1 MTIKQKLILLV
12 SVPLIAVIMFGGYLI
27 KDFYCKYSMEE
38 KFDKLTELSMDY
50 MANALVE
57 IQKER
62 GLSSAY
68 IANKGKKFK
77 TELIKQRKIT
87 DERLKELKDYINKIK
102 LAKIDRAIYAKYHK
116 AFNLIN
122 RLPEIRKKVDNL
134 QIDVIDVVHYY
145 SEINRNF
152 LLTKTELLK
161 YNVGSDI
168 LEKLNDYF
176 NLLWL
181 TEYAGKERAYLAYL
195 LSTGKYRTDIVI
207 EWYST
212 VANQNLILNDM
223 PEIKKILAK
232 YDADVENVREIFKE
246 MPIKQEIISKM
257 EQTVGYG
264 GLIHNFKNYVLRGK
278 PKYELNVIED
288 YKILNNLIKK
298 MEKLGLNDKEKK
310 LLMDIKAVF
319 EKYKNNLAKI
329 DTEKD
334 RNIRQIDREIKIND
348 KPAITAFKELHQNKT
363 YISTTPKQWIELST
377 KRINLIKKIADEYG
391 KQLDEMIEKEGHE
404 TFMKLVAVSLAVIFV
419 ILTVIFL
426 AYFISK
432 DIISNIEKLK
442 NGLLEFFKYL
452 NRESTNAKMIEIDG
466 NDEIALMARA
476 INQNIEKIEE
486 GLNQDSLMI
495 NGLVREVEKMKRG
508 VLEGRIYEKAA
519 NPDLEKVRVI
529 FNEMQDA
536 LEKIIGKD
544 VNKTAY
550 VLENA
555 VNKDFT
561 KRIEN
566 AIGKIEFAV
575 NSVLDTIVEILSINK
590 ENGELLKEKS
600 NVLKE
605 KMNNLKLA
613 AKEASSE
620 LMNVASL
627 MEQLNGE
634 IIDISEKTKNVVQQ
648 SQDIKNVVSVIQE
661 IADQTN
667 LLALNAAIEA
677 ARAGEHGRGFA
688 VVADEV
694 RKLAEKTQKSLGE
707 IDANINLLTQEITA
721 IGEAIIKQT
730 DEISN
735 VTVKISEV
743 NEKTQIMEQSVE
755 EVDIIAEEVNEM
767 ANTMLQN
774 VEKNKF

>member
-1 MTIKQKLILLV
+1 
-12 SVPLIAVIMFGGYLI
+12 
-27 KDFYCKYSMEE
+27 
-38 KFDKLTELSMDY
+38 
-50 MANALVE
+50 
-57 IQKER
+57 
-62 GLSSAY
+62 
-68 IANKGKKFK
+68 
-77 TELIKQRKIT
+77 
-87 DERLKELKDYINKIK
+87 
-102 LAKIDRAIYAKYHK
+102 
-116 AFNLIN
+116 
-122 RLPEIRKKVDNL
+122 
-134 QIDVIDVVHYY
+134 
-145 SEINRNF
+145 
-152 LLTKTELLK
+152 
-161 YNVGSDI
+161 
-168 LEKLNDYF
+168 
-176 NLLWL
+176 
-181 TEYAGKERAYLAYL
+181 
-195 LSTGKYRTDIVI
+195 
-207 EWYST
+207 
-212 VANQNLILNDM
+212 
-223 PEIKKILAK
+223 
-232 YDADVENVREIFKE
+232 
-246 MPIKQEIISKM
+246 
-257 EQTVGYG
+257 
-264 GLIHNFKNYVLRGK
+264 
-278 PKYELNVIED
+278 
-288 YKILNNLIKK
+288 
-298 MEKLGLNDKEKK
+298 
-310 LLMDIKAVF
+310 
-319 EKYKNNLAKI
+319 
-329 DTEKD
+329 
-334 RNIRQIDREIKIND
+334 
-348 KPAITAFKELHQNKT
+348 
-363 YISTTPKQWIELST
+363 
-377 KRINLIKKIADEYG
+377 
-391 KQLDEMIEKEGHE
+391 
-404 TFMKLVAVSLAVIFV
+404 
-419 ILTVIFL
+419 
-426 AYFISK
+426 
-432 DIISNIEKLK
+432 
-442 NGLLEFFKYL
+442 
-452 NRESTNAKMIEIDG
+452 
-466 NDEIALMARA
+466 
-476 INQNIEKIEE
+476 
-486 GLNQDSLMI
+486 
-495 NGLVREVEKMKRG
+495 
-508 VLEGRIYEKAA
+508 
-519 NPDLEKVRVI
+519 
-529 FNEMQDA
+529 MQDA